1 MPKAHKYRCCIRIL
15 QEGVKENGR
24 AKLVLFIQGRL
35 VEASQ
40 KQMAV
45 LACLHENQG
54 HVVPYGQLSRI
65 IGHKSAQTQQLHIL
79 RQYASWIGKT
89 LAAHKALCILAVAPR
104 VGYVLCGHKMMRGP
118 V

>member
-1 MPKAHKYRCCIRIL
+1 MPKARKYRCCIRIL
-15 QEGVKENGR
+15 QESAKKNGQ
-24 AKLVLFIQGRL
+24 AKLVLFIKGRQ

-40 KQMAV
+40 KHKAL

-54 HVVPYGQLSRI
+54 HIVSYKQLGRI
-65 IGHKSAQTQQLHIL
+65 LGHKSTRAQQLHIL

-104 VGYVLCGHKMMRGP
+104 IGYVLCGHE
-118 V
+118 